1 MNERVNQSTGVNE
14 MQSVANAAGSTEIQT
29 LVNRNG
35 LMKMRKYADKF
46 IAFYDQNSLTPQSS
60 YSSYNKL
67 AKPEMSFVELKSMI
81 ISLLNTL
88 ANLIEE
94 ENKNRGK
101 IVDLLLVS
109 CYAARLLNA
118 ARTTSCKSAKDRTS
132 VFHSL
137 EVTRLIERAGWIDR
151 FSLAAHTFICLK
163 LFQIHILFSLFCSF
177 HHPFLTN

>member
-1 MNERVNQSTGVNE
+1 

-29 LVNRNG
+29 VVNRQG
-35 LMKMRKYADKF
+35 FLKMKKYALKF
-46 IAFYDQNSLTPQSS
+46 IQFYKTNELIPQSS
-60 YSSYNKL
+60 YSSYNQIMK
-67 AKPEMSFVELKSMI
+67 KPKMSFEELNSMI
-81 ISLLNTL
+81 MRLLNTL
-88 ANLIEE
+88 SNLIET

-109 CYAARLLNA
+109 CYCARLLNG

-151 FSLAAHTFICLK
+151 YFNKQTDINK
-163 LFQIHILFSLFCSF
+163 QI
-177 HHPFLTN
+177 